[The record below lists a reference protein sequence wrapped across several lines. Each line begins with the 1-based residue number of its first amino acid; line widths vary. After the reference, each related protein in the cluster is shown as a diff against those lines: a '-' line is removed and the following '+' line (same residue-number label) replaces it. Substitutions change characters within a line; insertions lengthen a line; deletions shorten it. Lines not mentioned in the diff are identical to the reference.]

1 MARTLS
7 RAVVLALVV
16 LLASAG
22 AVATVGTAADASV
35 TRTGTDLVV
44 TVDGSAYGD
53 ANGTTNAEVLVAG
66 STVSTFQLKD
76 ERQTKSFPIADLQ
89 LGDAPRDL
97 RNVSVAVRAN
107 GTEVTEARLSLAL
120 LTFGKNPA
128 VTVTDDRVV
137 VDAKT
142 VVGMPKGTSVPVA
155 VSGAAGSGEVTGTV
169 TGDGALALPL
179 DGVRST
185 AGVLEPVTVDPE
197 RLGGAD
203 VTPEGA
209 TVDLRAAAETD
220 ASLTDGRL
228 RVANPLLSAGTEY
241 VVEVT
246 GSNGRYTQTVV
257 GEDGSL
263 SADAPGLVGAADPVV
278 TVWTG
283 GTTVLS
289 DAPVAQSG
297 ADRAGATILDGGTGV
312 SIDSVSGS
320 VERLYVMNES
330 TYAVVSS
337 VGNASAISFDDLRLN
352 PNGSYT
358 FVLDT
363 GDGVVSAATSG
374 EARTSYLY
382 GEGVDGAQGSVQTGM
397 GLPDVPGIVYAVV
410 AGLFLGVLLV
420 LVIAWAAGVDVLS
433 FVTRSSG
440 EPQGG
445 QETFAQSSTP
455 KRRTTTLQVAVV
467 DAFTGDPVSEAH
479 RVQLYDKQNRDQ
491 EFAQTDGGT
500 VQFEVTRGPYVL
512 QVEGETDTEQ
522 SVSVNPAQ
530 GTRRVRLEL
539 SGATTTLQVVDAE
552 TDRPVPNASVSTS
565 EGELRASE
573 TDAEGRVALDLP
585 YGVDS
590 ATVRATRDRY
600 RETERTVT
608 AGSSA
613 RLPLDVQTGTLGAEV
628 AIDGRPL
635 PGVPV
640 AATPVDPPPSRP
652 GEERT
657 EVTRE
662 DGGVA
667 FADVPVGEYRV
678 ATEIPGNERHF
689 DLEEATGSVTKGGTA
704 RLHLRAS
711 FTYALSNRA
720 TGRIADLKQTVD
732 DFAEAENHD
741 TAIARYYGSV
751 VRSVLETVRAVPAS
765 GVTFATVEADPDD
778 VVAALLDAAEEATS
792 VVRLSMTTK
801 RNVDLF
807 EVCRVLPDEYVEW
820 DGTRDVEDLVWW
832 LERDRVEHRQRLA
845 ERLEEVHDRISE
857 ERDAVATIDPAL
869 ELWEQVRDAVRDDQR
884 EGAVESAAF
893 GFVAVGLLDA
903 IERLFDEPN
912 LKARLERT
920 VF

>member
-7 RAVVLALVV
+7 RAGALALLV

-22 AVATVGTAADASV
+22 AATSVGAAADASV
-35 TRTGTDLVV
+35 TRAGTDLVV

-53 ANGTTNAEVLVAG
+53 ANGTTNAVVRVEG
-66 STVSTFQLKD
+66 STVATFRLKD
-76 ERQTKSFPIADLQ
+76 ERQTKSFPIADLS

-107 GTEVTEARLSLAL
+107 GTEVATARLSLAL
-120 LTFGKNPA
+120 LTFGNEPA
-128 VTVTDDRVV
+128 VTVTDDRLLVG
-137 VDAKT
+137 AET
-142 VVGMPKGTSVPVA
+142 VVGVPKGTSVPVD
-155 VSGAAGSGEVTGTV
+155 VSGPAGSGEVTGTV
-169 TGDGALALPL
+169 TGDGALSLAL
-179 DGVRST
+179 DDVRST
-185 AGVLEPVTVDPE
+185 AGVLGPVTVDPK
-197 RLGGAD
+197 RLGRAD

-209 TVDLRAAAETD
+209 TVDPRAAAETD

-228 RVANPLLSAGTEY
+228 RVTNPLLAAGTEY
-241 VVEVT
+241 AVRVT
-246 GSNGRYTQTVV
+246 GANGRYEKAVA
-257 GEDGSL
+257 GENGSL
-263 SADAPGLVGAADPVV
+263 SAEAPGLVGAVSPAA
-278 TVWTG
+278 TVWAD
-283 GTTVLS
+283 GTVVLS
-289 DAPVAQSG
+289 DAPVAQSSV
-297 ADRAGATILDGGTGV
+297 DRVGATILDGGKGV

-320 VERLYVMNES
+320 AERLYVVNES
-330 TYAVVSS
+330 TYAAVSS

-374 EARTSYLY
+374 SADDSYLY
-382 GEGVDGAQGSVQTGM
+382 GEGVDAAQQSVQTG
-397 GLPDVPGIVYAVV
+397 GLPEVPGIVYAVA
-410 AGLFLGVLLV
+410 AGLLLGVLLV
-420 LVIAWAAGVDVLS
+420 FVIAWAAGVDVLS
-433 FVTRSSG
+433 VVTRSSG
-440 EPQGG
+440 GSQGG
-445 QETFAQSSTP
+445 QGTFAQSTTP

-467 DAFTGDPVSEAH
+467 DALSGDPVSESR
-479 RVQLYDKQNRDQ
+479 RVQLYDEQNRDQ
-491 EFAQTDGGT
+491 EFAQTDGGA

-512 QVEGETDTEQ
+512 QVEGDPDTEQ

-539 SGATTTLQVVDAE
+539 SGPTTTLRVVDAE
-552 TDRPVPNASVSTS
+552 TDRPVPNASVSSS
-565 EGELRASE
+565 EGELGASE

-585 YGVDS
+585 YGVDR

-613 RLPLDVQTGTLGAEV
+613 SLPLDAETGTLGADV
-628 AIDGRPL
+628 TVDGRPL

-640 AATPVDPPPSRP
+640 AVTPVDPLPSRS
-652 GEERT
+652 GGERT
-657 EVTRE
+657 EVTDE

-667 FADVPVGEYRV
+667 FAALPVGEYRV
-678 ATEIPGNERHF
+678 TTAMPGNERHF
-689 DLEEATGSVTKGGTA
+689 DVAEATGRVTDGGTA
-704 RLHLRAS
+704 RVRLQTS
-711 FTYALSNRA
+711 FTYALSNRS
-720 TGRIADLKQTVD
+720 TGRIADVNQTID

-751 VRSVLETVRAVPAS
+751 VRSALETVRAVPAS
-765 GVTFATVEADPDD
+765 GVTFAAVEADPDE
-778 VVAALLDAAEEATS
+778 VVSALLDAAEEATS
-792 VVRLSMTTK
+792 IVRLSMTTK

-807 EVCRVLPDEYVEW
+807 EVCRDLPDEYVEW
-820 DGTRDVEDLVWW
+820 DGTGDVDDLAWW

-845 ERLEEVHDRISE
+845 ERLEEVHDRIGE